1 MAAIQGDKVL
11 FQIEDPTSSG
21 TYVTLAMEASLTY
34 ALSLEDDD
42 ITNKGSGGYRQRLP
56 TIRDSNLDVSA
67 IFDSGSTVLKFIRD
81 MWVTRAQRNV
91 RVLFPTER
99 WDGIYKL
106 SDFSIE
112 ASSDTA
118 AKVSFTMD
126 QSGVVSVTEF

>member
-56 TIRDSNLDVSA
+56 TIRDWNLDVSA
-67 IFDSGSTVLKFIRD
+67 IFDFGSTVVQFVRD
-81 MWVTRAQRNV
+81 MCVTRALRNV
-91 RVLFPTER
+91 RVLFVTER
-99 WDGIYKL
+99 WGVIDKL
-106 SDFSIE
+106 GE
-112 ASSDTA
+112 R
-118 AKVSFTMD
+118 
-126 QSGVVSVTEF
+126 SG